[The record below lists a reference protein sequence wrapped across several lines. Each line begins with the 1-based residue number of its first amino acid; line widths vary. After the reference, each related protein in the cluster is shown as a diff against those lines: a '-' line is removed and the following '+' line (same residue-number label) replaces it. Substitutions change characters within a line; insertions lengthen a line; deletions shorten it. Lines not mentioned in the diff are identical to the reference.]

1 MGAIAPPAVDPVR
14 RRWRRVRRIVAGT
27 LAAIVIALG
36 VLVGI
41 GQLVVPWLVRNP
53 DRVEAWLAERID
65 RPVTI
70 GHIAA
75 RWVRGGP
82 QLVLENVLIGARAPE
97 QTPLR
102 LERAELALNVFA
114 PFQRNR
120 AWNEFRL
127 VGLDLSLERGADGRW
142 QLHGF
147 DLDPAASGDPL
158 GALGVLVL
166 VDLRLRLDDERHGVH
181 LQVGASELR
190 VVNRGAEL
198 YVLGKVRS
206 LDEEASALDLI
217 TSIRRGEGRGRLYL
231 SGRDVDLGRL
241 LRGQA
246 YGGTRLDAGRG
257 LVQAWAE
264 WDHGRVLDVRTRLDL
279 RGLRLAAEPPNS
291 PGAGAPGASA
301 QDSRVR
307 EAKATL
313 DRLALALRWR
323 RGDGDAWS
331 LDLADVVLGAGGTE
345 HPPMRAGVQL
355 LGTAPPRW
363 RAAADTIAL
372 APLAGLAA
380 QIGQLPDGLRGWLR
394 DAAPRGRL
402 DQAYLR
408 YDGADDYELSARFSD
423 LAIAP
428 AAKAPGLGP
437 LHGELRG
444 DAQAMLIAVPAQGFT
459 AEYPGVFR
467 EPFEFSAFGGDVVLR
482 PIDDGWRV
490 ETERIVFEGDGYGG
504 ELRGGVE
511 LPRGGARPRL
521 DLYAAVAHGDVP
533 AAKRF
538 WPVNVMPRPAVEWL
552 DRALQAGRVVD
563 GHAVFRGD
571 LAEWPF
577 DGYGGRF
584 EAIATIEDTQLQYL
598 ADWPRVEGVSAVA
611 RFVNDGMEA
620 SATAGS
626 SLGAALGSAEAR
638 IADFGEA
645 MLELSAVGRGSGR
658 NLLGFLRAT
667 PIGAQH
673 RDALAGLAVGGNAD
687 FDFKLQVPLKK
698 DAPGFSLDGT
708 ATLAGATVT
717 QPDWRVDFSDV
728 AGAIRFD
735 RGGFVADKLRVT
747 TRGHAGTLSV
757 AVGDSVTE
765 AGQVV
770 QARLDA
776 RLPAQVVF
784 ADVPGLES
792 ILAHMDGSSQWTIAA
807 GVAGADG
814 AAPGRTRL
822 SAHSDLLGTAI
833 DLPAPLAKAADVALP
848 LDVALPMPYAGGE
861 LRVTLG
867 DVLTVSGRLPAPD
880 APLAM
885 RLDFGAKAA
894 GALPDR
900 GWVIGG
906 RAPLLDLGGWAS
918 FIGASSGSGE
928 GDFELRGADL
938 AVDALMLG
946 TRAIGAAGVRIT
958 RGDAAT
964 EFAFTGDALQ
974 GGITLPAADL
984 MRAGVTVHLDRLHW
998 PESPEDDDVDAPVA
1012 GADLTPGLLPP
1023 LHIWIGDLRIGRTVL
1038 GLTRWESRP
1047 VAGGM
1052 RIDQLDAKSPNLEMR
1067 AQGDWSGT
1075 PGANRSQ
1082 LAIDLSSHNLGRMLD
1097 AFGYAG
1103 IIDGGRTT
1111 ARIEAGWAGPPT
1123 GFALARLDGT
1133 LAISVGDGRILDV
1146 EPGAGRIFGL
1156 LSLTEIPRRL
1166 SLDFSDFF
1174 RSGFSFNAING
1185 TFRLATGQAT
1195 TEDLSIKGPAADIRI
1210 SGRTDLRNKV
1220 YDQRL
1225 IVTPHAGATLPVVG
1239 ALAGGP
1245 VGAAAGLVVQG
1256 LFNKQI
1262 NAVARATYEVTGP
1275 WDKPQIR
1282 LVSREGRAGRAGR
1295 GESEPAR

>member
-1 MGAIAPPAVDPVR
+1 MGATAPPAVVSGR
-14 RRWRRVRRIVAGT
+14 RRWRRVRRVVAGT
-27 LAAIVIALG
+27 LATVVIALG

-97 QTPLR
+97 QSPLR

-166 VDLRLRLDDERHGVH
+166 VDLKLRLDDERHGVH

-190 VVNRGAEL
+190 LVNRGAEL

-206 LDEEASALDLI
+206 LDDAASPLDLI

-279 RGLRLAAEPPNS
+279 HGLTLAAAPSDS
-291 PGAGAPGASA
+291 PDPKAPGAA
-301 QDSRVR
+301 
-307 EAKATL
+307 ATTL

-331 LDLADVVLGAGGTE
+331 LDLADVVFGTGGTE
-345 HPPMRAGVQL
+345 HPPMRASVEV
-355 LGTAPPRW
+355 LGGTPPHW

-380 QIGQLPDGLRGWLR
+380 QAGRLPAGLRSWLR
-394 DAAPRGRL
+394 DAVPRGRL
-402 DQAYLR
+402 DEAYLS
-408 YDGADDYELSARFSD
+408 YDGADDYALSARFSD
-423 LAIAP
+423 LAIA
-428 AAKAPGLGP
+428 AAARAPGLGP

-444 DAQAMLIAVPAQGFT
+444 DAQALLIALPAQGFT

-467 EPFEFSAFGGDVVLR
+467 EPFVFSAFGGDVVLR
-482 PIDDGWRV
+482 PIDDGWRL
-490 ETERIVFEGDGYGG
+490 ETDRIVFEGDGYGG

-552 DRALQAGRVVD
+552 DRALQGGRVVD
-563 GHAVFRGD
+563 GRAVFRGD

-584 EAIATIEDTQLQYL
+584 EAVAAIEDTQLQYL

-620 SATAGS
+620 SASAGS

-638 IADFGEA
+638 IADFGDA
-645 MLELSAVGRGSGR
+645 VLELSAAGRGSGR

-667 PIGAQH
+667 PIGARF
-673 RDALAGLAVGGNAD
+673 RDALAGLSVGGNAD
-687 FDFKLQVPLKK
+687 FDFKLEVPLKK
-698 DAPGFSLDGT
+698 DAHGFSLDGT
-708 ATLAGATVT
+708 AKLAGATVT
-717 QPDWRVDFSDV
+717 QPDWHVDFSDV
-728 AGAIRFD
+728 TGAIRFD

-747 TRGHAGTLSV
+747 TRGHAGALTV
-757 AVGDSVTE
+757 AVGDAVTE

-776 RLPAQVVF
+776 QLPARVVF
-784 ADVPGLES
+784 ADVPGLDS
-792 ILAHMDGSSQWTIAA
+792 ILARMDGSSQWTIAA
-807 GVAGADG
+807 SVAATDG

-822 SAHSDLLGTAI
+822 TAHSDLVGTAI
-833 DLPAPLAKAADVALP
+833 DLPAPLAKAAATQQAL
-848 LDVALPMPYAGGE
+848 DIVLPMPYAGGD

-885 RLDFGAKAA
+885 RLDFGTKVA

-900 GWVIGG
+900 GFVIGG
-906 RAPLLDLGGWAS
+906 RAPLLDLGGWAG
-918 FIGASSGSGE
+918 FVGGSAGPGD

-938 AVDALMLG
+938 AVDALLLG
-946 TRAIGAAGVRIT
+946 TRPIGAAGVRIA
-958 RGDAAT
+958 RSDAAT
-964 EFAFTGDALQ
+964 EFSFTGDALQ
-974 GGITLPAADL
+974 GGITLPGADL

-998 PESPEDDDVDAPVA
+998 PESPEDEDVDAPVA
-1012 GADLTPGLLPP
+1012 GGDLTPGLLPP
-1023 LHIWIGDLRIGRTVL
+1023 LHIWIGDLRIGRSVL
-1038 GLTRWESRP
+1038 GQTRFESRP

-1052 RIDQLDAKSPNLEMR
+1052 HIDQLDAKSPNLEMR

-1075 PGANRSQ
+1075 PGANRSR
-1082 LAIDLSSHNLGRMLD
+1082 LSIDLSSHNLGRMLD

-1103 IIDGGRTT
+1103 IIDGGQTT

-1123 GFALARLDGT
+1123 GFALAKLDGT
-1133 LAISVGDGRILDV
+1133 LAITVGAGRILDV

-1174 RSGFSFNAING
+1174 RSGFSFNAIGG
-1185 TFRLATGQAT
+1185 TFRLNTGEAATD
-1195 TEDLSIKGPAADIRI
+1195 DLSIKGPAADIRI
-1210 SGRTDLRNKV
+1210 SGRTDLRNKN

-1225 IVTPHAGATLPVVG
+1225 VVTPHAGATLPVVG

-1282 LVSREGRAGRAGR
+1282 LISREGRSSRAGR
-1295 GESEPAR
+1295 DEAEPAR

>member
-1 MGAIAPPAVDPVR
+1 MGATAPPAVVSGR
-14 RRWRRVRRIVAGT
+14 RRWRRVRRVVAGT
-27 LAAIVIALG
+27 LATVVIALG

-127 VGLDLSLERGADGRW
+127 VGLDLSLERAADGRW

-166 VDLRLRLDDERHGVH
+166 VDLKLRLDDERHGVH

-190 VVNRGAEL
+190 LVNRGAEL

-206 LDEEASALDLI
+206 LDDAASPLDLI

-279 RGLRLAAEPPNS
+279 HGLTLAAAPSDS
-291 PGAGAPGASA
+291 PDPKAPGAA
-301 QDSRVR
+301 
-307 EAKATL
+307 ATTL

-331 LDLADVVLGAGGTE
+331 LDLADVVFGTGGTE
-345 HPPMRAGVQL
+345 HPPMRASVEV
-355 LGTAPPRW
+355 LGGTPLHW

-380 QIGQLPDGLRGWLR
+380 QAGRLPAGLRSWLR
-394 DAAPRGRL
+394 DAVPRGRL
-402 DQAYLR
+402 DDAYLR

-423 LAIAP
+423 LAIAA

-444 DAQAMLIAVPAQGFT
+444 DAQALLIALPAQGFT

-467 EPFEFSAFGGDVVLR
+467 EPFVFSAFGGDIVLR
-482 PIDDGWRV
+482 PIDDGWRL
-490 ETERIVFEGDGYGG
+490 ETDRIVFEGDGYGG

-552 DRALQAGRVVD
+552 DRALQGGRVVD
-563 GHAVFRGD
+563 GRAVFRGD

-584 EAIATIEDTQLQYL
+584 EAVAAIEDTQLQYL

-620 SATAGS
+620 SASAGS

-638 IADFGEA
+638 IADFGDA
-645 MLELSAVGRGSGR
+645 MLELSAAGRGSGR

-667 PIGAQH
+667 PIGARF
-673 RDALAGLAVGGNAD
+673 RDALAGLSVGGNAD
-687 FDFKLQVPLKK
+687 FDFKLEVPLKK
-698 DAPGFSLDGT
+698 DAHGFSLDGT
-708 ATLAGATVT
+708 AKLAGATVT

-728 AGAIRFD
+728 TGAIRFD

-747 TRGHAGTLSV
+747 TRGHAGALTV
-757 AVGDSVTE
+757 AVGDAVTE

-776 RLPAQVVF
+776 QLPAQVVF
-784 ADVPGLES
+784 ADVPGLDS
-792 ILAHMDGSSQWTIAA
+792 ILARMDGSSQWTIAA
-807 GVAGADG
+807 SVAGSDG
-814 AAPGRTRL
+814 AAPGHTRL

-833 DLPAPLAKAADVALP
+833 DLPVPLAKTADVALP

-885 RLDFGAKAA
+885 RLDFGTKVA

-900 GWVIGG
+900 GFVIGG
-906 RAPLLDLGGWAS
+906 RAPLLDLGGWAG
-918 FIGASSGSGE
+918 FVGGSAGPGD

-938 AVDALMLG
+938 AVDALLLG
-946 TRAIGAAGVRIT
+946 TRTIGAAGVRIA
-958 RGDAAT
+958 RSDAAT
-964 EFAFTGDALQ
+964 EFSFTGDALQ
-974 GGITLPAADL
+974 GGITLPGADL

-998 PESPEDDDVDAPVA
+998 PESPEDEDVDAPVA
-1012 GADLTPGLLPP
+1012 GGDLTPGLLPP
-1023 LHIWIGDLRIGRTVL
+1023 LHIWIGDLRIGRSVL
-1038 GLTRWESRP
+1038 GQTRFESRP

-1075 PGANRSQ
+1075 PGANRSR
-1082 LAIDLSSHNLGRMLD
+1082 LSIDLSSHNLGRMLD

-1103 IIDGGRTT
+1103 IIDGGQTT

-1123 GFALARLDGT
+1123 GFALAKLDGT
-1133 LAISVGDGRILDV
+1133 LAITVGAGRILDV

-1174 RSGFSFNAING
+1174 RSGFSFNAIGG
-1185 TFRLATGQAT
+1185 TFRLNTGEAATD
-1195 TEDLSIKGPAADIRI
+1195 DLSIKGPAADIRI
-1210 SGRTDLRNKV
+1210 SGRTDLRNKN

-1225 IVTPHAGATLPVVG
+1225 VVTPHAGATLPVVG

-1282 LVSREGRAGRAGR
+1282 LISREGRGGRAGR
-1295 GESEPAR
+1295 DEAEPAR

>member
-1 MGAIAPPAVDPVR
+1 MGAIAPPAVDPAR

-27 LAAIVIALG
+27 LATIVIALG

-102 LERAELALNVFA
+102 LQRAELALNVFA

-127 VGLDLSLERGADGRW
+127 VGLDLSLERDADGRW

-166 VDLRLRLDDERHGVH
+166 VDLKLRLDDERHGVH

-279 RGLRLAAEPPNS
+279 RGLRLAVDT
-291 PGAGAPGASA
+291 PGATTAPMPTGSGAAM
-301 QDSRVR
+301 
-307 EAKATL
+307 L

-323 RGDGDAWS
+323 RGGGEAWS
-331 LDLADVVLGAGGTE
+331 LDLADVVFGAGGIE
-345 HPPMRAGVQL
+345 HPPMRASVET
-355 LGTAPPRW
+355 LGTAPLRW
-363 RAAADTIAL
+363 RAAADTVAL
-372 APLAGLAA
+372 APLGGLAA
-380 QIGQLPDGLRGWLR
+380 QIGKLPAGLRTWLR
-394 DAAPRGRL
+394 DAIPRGRL

-408 YDGADDYELSARFSD
+408 YDGAEDYELSARFSD

-444 DAQAMLIAVPAQGFT
+444 DAQAVLIALPEQGFT

-467 EPFEFSAFGGDVVLR
+467 EPFVFSTFGGDVVLR

-511 LPRGGARPRL
+511 LPRGRPRPRL
-521 DLYAAVAHGDVP
+521 DLYAAVAHGDVA

-563 GHAVFRGD
+563 GRAVIRGD

-584 EAIATIEDTQLQYL
+584 EAVATIEDTQLQYL
-598 ADWPRVEGVSAVA
+598 ADWPRVEGISAVA

-620 SATAGS
+620 SASAGN
-626 SLGAALGSAEAR
+626 SLGAALGGAEAR
-638 IADFGEA
+638 IADFGDA
-645 MLELSAVGRGSGR
+645 MLELSATGRGSGR
-658 NLLGFLRAT
+658 NLLGFVRAT
-667 PIGAQH
+667 PIGTRF
-673 RDALAGLAVGGNAD
+673 RDALAGLAIGGNAD

-698 DAPGFSLDGT
+698 DAHGFSLDGT

-735 RGGFVADKLRVT
+735 RGGFVADKLHAT
-747 TRGHAGTLSV
+747 TRGHAGTLTV
-757 AVGDSVTE
+757 AVGDAVTE
-765 AGQVV
+765 AGQIV

-792 ILAHMDGSSQWTIAA
+792 VLAHMDGSSQWTIAA
-807 GVAGADG
+807 SVAGSDHG
-814 AAPGRTRL
+814 APGRTRL
-822 SAHSDLLGTAI
+822 SAHSDLVGTAI

-867 DVLTVSGRLPAPD
+867 DVMTVSGRLPAPD

-885 RLDFGAKAA
+885 RLDFGTKVA

-900 GWVIGG
+900 GFVIGG

-918 FIGASSGSGE
+918 FVGASSGAGD

-946 TRAIGAAGVRIT
+946 TRPIGAAGLRIA
-958 RGDAAT
+958 RSAAAT
-964 EFAFTGDALQ
+964 EFSFTGDALQ
-974 GGITLPAADL
+974 GGITLPTADL

-998 PESPEDDDVDAPVA
+998 PESPEDDDVDAPAA
-1012 GADLTPGLLPP
+1012 GSDLTPGLLPP
-1023 LHIWIGDLRIGRTVL
+1023 LHIWIGDLRIGRSVL
-1038 GLTRWESRP
+1038 GQTRFESRP

-1052 RIDQLDAKSPNLEMR
+1052 RIDQLDAKSPNLEMH

-1075 PGANRSQ
+1075 PGANRSR
-1082 LAIDLSSHNLGRMLD
+1082 LSIDLSSHDLGRMLD

-1123 GFALARLDGT
+1123 GFALAKLDGT
-1133 LAISVGDGRILDV
+1133 LAITVGSGRILDV

-1174 RSGFSFNAING
+1174 RSGFSFNAISG
-1185 TFRLATGQAT
+1185 TFRLSTGQAAT
-1195 TEDLSIKGPAADIRI
+1195 DDLSIKGPAADIRV
-1210 SGRTDLRNKV
+1210 SGRTDLRNKN

-1225 IVTPHAGATLPVVG
+1225 VVTPHAGATLPVVG

-1282 LVSREGRAGRAGR
+1282 LVSRESRADRAGRD
-1295 GESEPAR
+1295 ESEPAR

>member
-1 MGAIAPPAVDPVR
+1 MGASAAPAVDPAR

-27 LAAIVIALG
+27 LATVVIALG

-53 DRVEAWLAERID
+53 DRVETWLAERID

-82 QLVLENVLIGARAPE
+82 QLVLENVLIGARTPA

-102 LERAELALNVFA
+102 LERAELALNLFA

-166 VDLRLRLDDERHGVH
+166 VDLKLRLDDARHGIH

-190 VVNRGAEL
+190 LVNRGAEL

-206 LDEEASALDLI
+206 LDEEASPLDLI

-241 LRGQA
+241 LRGQV

-279 RGLRLAAEPPNS
+279 RGLRLAADGPEVGPP
-291 PGAGAPGASA
+291 SA
-301 QDSRVR
+301 
-307 EAKATL
+307 AAATAL
-313 DRLALALRWR
+313 DRLAVALRWR
-323 RGDGDAWS
+323 RGDGEAWS
-331 LDLADVVLGAGGTE
+331 LDLADLVLGAGGVE
-345 HPPMRAGVQL
+345 HPPTRASVEM
-355 LGTAPPRW
+355 LGGTPLRW

-380 QIGQLPDGLRGWLR
+380 QIGQLPPGLRGWLR
-394 DAAPRGRL
+394 GAAPRGRL

-408 YDGADDYELSARFSD
+408 YDGADDYELSTRFSD
-423 LAIAP
+423 LAVAP
-428 AAKAPGLGP
+428 AARAPGLGP

-444 DAQAMLIAVPAQGFT
+444 DAQALLIALPAQGFT

-467 EPFEFSAFGGDVVLR
+467 EPFAFSAFGGDVVLR
-482 PIDDGWRV
+482 RIDDGWRV
-490 ETERIVFEGDGYGG
+490 ETDRIVFEGDGYGG

-511 LPRGGARPRL
+511 LPRGRPRPRL

-538 WPVNVMPRPAVEWL
+538 WPVNVMPRPAVDWL

-563 GHAVFRGD
+563 GRAVFRGD

-584 EAIATIEDTQLQYL
+584 EAVAAIEDTQLQYL
-598 ADWPRVEGVSAVA
+598 ADWPRVEGVAAVA

-638 IADFGEA
+638 IADFGDA
-645 MLELSAVGRGSGR
+645 VLELSADGRGSGR

-667 PIGAQH
+667 PIGARF
-673 RDALAGLAVGGNAD
+673 RDALAGLAIGGSAD
-687 FDFKLQVPLKK
+687 FEFELAVPLKK

-735 RGGFVADKLRVT
+735 RGGFVAENLRVT
-747 TRGHAGTLSV
+747 TRGHAGALTV
-757 AVGDSVTE
+757 AVGDAVAE

-776 RLPAQVVF
+776 RLPAEVVF

-792 ILAHMDGSSQWTIAA
+792 ILARMQGSSQWTIAA
-807 GVAGADG
+807 SVAAAQDG
-814 AAPGRTRL
+814 APGRTRL
-822 SAHSDLLGTAI
+822 SAHSDLVGTAI
-833 DLPAPLAKAADVALP
+833 DLPAPLAKAADVAQA
-848 LDVALPMPYAGGE
+848 LDVALPMPYAGGD

-867 DVLTVSGRLPAPD
+867 DRLIVSGRLPAPN

-885 RLDFGAKAA
+885 RLDFGTRAA

-900 GWVIGG
+900 GVLIGG
-906 RAPLLDLGGWAS
+906 HAPQLDLAGWAG
-918 FIGASSGSGE
+918 FVGAGSGG

-946 TRAIGAAGVRIT
+946 TRTIGAAGVRIA
-958 RGDAAT
+958 RSDAAT
-964 EFAFTGDALQ
+964 EFSFSGEALQ
-974 GGITLPAADL
+974 GGITLPNADL

-998 PESPEDDDVDAPVA
+998 PESPEDDDADAPPA
-1012 GADLTPGLLPP
+1012 GGDLAPGLLPP
-1023 LHIWIGDLRIGRTVL
+1023 LHVWIGDLRVGRSVL
-1038 GLTRWESRP
+1038 GQTRFESRP

-1052 RIDQLDAKSPNLEMR
+1052 HIDQLDAKSPNLEMR
-1067 AQGDWSGT
+1067 AHGDWTGT
-1075 PGANRSQ
+1075 PGANRSR
-1082 LAIDLSSHNLGRMLD
+1082 LSIELSSHDLGRMLD

-1123 GFALARLDGT
+1123 AFALAKLDGT
-1133 LAISVGDGRILDV
+1133 LAISVGAGRILDV

-1174 RSGFSFNAING
+1174 RSGFSFNAITG
-1185 TFRLATGQAT
+1185 TFRLNTGEAATD
-1195 TEDLSIKGPAADIRI
+1195 DLSIKGPAADIRV
-1210 SGRTDLRNKV
+1210 SGRTDLAHKD

-1275 WDKPQIR
+1275 WEKPQIR
-1282 LVSREGRAGRAGR
+1282 LISREGRSGRPAR
-1295 GESEPAR
+1295 GEPGPAG